1 MKERIAVIKGFRTPL
16 GKMSG
21 SLKNFE
27 PDQLGSLILREL
39 ITQYPDIADRVDEVI
54 AGNVAQPAESMNI
67 ARIIALRAGI
77 NQNVP
82 AFTVHR
88 NCASGFEAI
97 TSGIARI
104 LSGNNEVI
112 AAVSAESM
120 TNIPFFFNV
129 KYKQFL
135 ENLMRART
143 VPNKLKA
150 IAKFRLKMLAPE
162 IGLKHGLTDPTNGMI
177 MGDTAELLA
186 RDFNITR
193 KMQDEFALNSHL
205 KASKAIENNEFV
217 DEIIPIISNPSK
229 EQILESDEG
238 VRPGQNMK
246 DLAKLKP
253 YFDRINGTVTAG
265 NSSQITDGA
274 AALFLTS
281 ESYAKKHKLETL
293 GFITDYAY
301 SGCEPQRMGIGPV
314 HATVR
319 VLERN
324 NLKLSDF
331 DLIEINEAFAAQVLA
346 CVEAFGSTKY
356 AKEKFNLDKKI
367 GDIDMDKLNIN
378 GGAIAVGHP
387 VGVTGM
393 RIILHLLYQ
402 MQRKNKSR
410 ALASLCIGGGQG
422 GSVILEA
429 E

>member
-1 MKERIAVIKGFRTPL
+1 MKERIAVIKGLRTPL

-77 NQNVP
+77 NQNIP

-129 KYKQFL
+129 KHKQFL

-143 VPNKLKA
+143 VPKKLKA
-150 IAKFRLKMLAPE
+150 IAKFRFTMLAPE

-217 DEIIPIISNPSK
+217 DEIIPIIASPSK

-281 ESYAKKHKLETL
+281 ESYAKKT
-293 GFITDYAY
+293 
-301 SGCEPQRMGIGPV
+301 
-314 HATVR
+314 
-319 VLERN
+319 
-324 NLKLSDF
+324 
-331 DLIEINEAFAAQVLA
+331 
-346 CVEAFGSTKY
+346 
-356 AKEKFNLDKKI
+356 
-367 GDIDMDKLNIN
+367 
-378 GGAIAVGHP
+378 
-387 VGVTGM
+387 
-393 RIILHLLYQ
+393 
-402 MQRKNKSR
+402 
-410 ALASLCIGGGQG
+410 
-422 GSVILEA
+422 
-429 E
+429 